1 MLLLDDTEA
10 SSSSFLLDDDFF
22 ESPDPPELDFAAF
35 SSLRFLTSADFA
47 SGLKAFHASSDNR
60 PFDCF
65 LNAPS

>member
-1 MLLLDDTEA
+1 MLLLDDTEL
-10 SSSSFLLDDDFF
+10 SSSSFLLDDFF
-22 ESPDPPELDFAAF
+22 ESPNPPELDFAAF

-47 SGLKAFHASSDNR
+47 SRSKAFHASSDSQ